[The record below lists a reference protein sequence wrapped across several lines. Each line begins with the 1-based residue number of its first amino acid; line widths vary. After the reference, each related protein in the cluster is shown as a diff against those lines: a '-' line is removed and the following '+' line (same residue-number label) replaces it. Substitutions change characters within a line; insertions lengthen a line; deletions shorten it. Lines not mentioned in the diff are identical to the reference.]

1 MTLSRVDRMRA
12 AYEAYNTGGLGSGDE
27 LISDDIEVRPSATS
41 LEPEP
46 FHGREALLRYLE
58 PNLFE
63 FQRAEPVEF
72 LEEGDRVLVT
82 VRVHARGRGS
92 GVELR
97 NEAFHLWTV
106 EDELAV
112 MFEMFLDRD
121 EALAALR
128 RQAPPTG

>member
-1 MTLSRVDRMRA
+1 VTLSRVDRLRV
-12 AYEAYNTGGLGSGDE
+12 AYEAYNSGALGAADE
-27 LISDDIEVRPSATS
+27 LISEDIEVRPPATS

-46 FHGREALLRYLE
+46 FRGREALLKYLE

-63 FQRAEPVEF
+63 FQRAEPFEF
-72 LEEGDRVLVT
+72 LEEGDRLLVT
-82 VRVHARGRGS
+82 VRVHARGSGS

-97 NEAFHLWTV
+97 GEAFHLWTV

-128 RQAPPTG
+128 RP